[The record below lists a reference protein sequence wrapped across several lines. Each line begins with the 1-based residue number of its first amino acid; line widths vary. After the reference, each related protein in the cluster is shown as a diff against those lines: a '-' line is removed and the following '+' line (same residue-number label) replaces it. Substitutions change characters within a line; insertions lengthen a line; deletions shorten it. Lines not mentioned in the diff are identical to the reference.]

1 MWIKLKQFYKEKYTH
16 RRAILVF
23 FLFLLFLLVAIFNSL
38 GFLLEKG
45 VVKMARESGYSDFD
59 MSVSQIDPWVTTIRN
74 LHGLNDISIEEITAR
89 YDPGLLV
96 LRKINSLSISGL
108 SANFDLEHTPDRSVS
123 ENTLYQKVIEILKEN
138 LKNPPI
144 NFIRIRNSEFSIPDH
159 NISSFIELAKMD
171 LFDDQIFFSLEEATV
186 NELKPFLKVFLTK
199 EGEDHFLSS
208 KISLGDASVLFDE
221 FFKYQG
227 VKKMIPDGF
236 RINGG
241 DIGVDIF
248 SRLSPSSLED
258 VFLELNASE
267 MNFSY
272 FDYNISLPKVMTFL
286 EVDGVEKW
294 NSNSYFN
301 FAYKNDIVAKGAKF
315 TAKTNNEGFDLGG
328 GIAELITSERFYDF
342 NVTGLRLPSLFLDP
356 AKPLQVPIN
365 EVKNFS
371 FDEIHYEGNFFRLY
385 EGSFALTFFNEHT
398 LHMSVP
404 TLNANLLQFGV
415 SFDEFS
421 YNGTLD
427 LKEFPAI
434 PFPQTISGRSLNL
447 GDELELTNLALS
459 FRAKDMSHYMID
471 VLALTAHENR
481 VEFNPANMYLEVS
494 SDNPQKLTVGF
505 NNSSLFLPDLNL
517 SLLGLSGKISLNSV
531 TPLETN
537 GTQSITFDKLQVGEY
552 EFEDGNFSFEL
563 KSDGMF
569 KIKDSSA
576 IIFDGVIGLFESE
589 FNLFG
594 DEVNLVAKI
603 EDMDGQKV
611 VDLFKKIDADI
622 NGSFSGR
629 IPISKKDGKW
639 NFEDGFMEL
648 ATDLSTTL
656 RYDIKGLLTKGIE
669 IGTDEYRRMQLAEKA
684 LKNLSLDFF
693 RISFLVDKESRKIR
707 GSIIGESIMEDG
719 REILL
724 DYRPNTVAGLDEII
738 QYLNSKN

>member
-1 MWIKLKQFYKEKYTH
+1 MWIKLKLFCKEKYTTP
-16 RRAILVF
+16 RAILVF
-23 FLFLLFLLVAIFNSL
+23 FLFLILLMLAIFNSL
-38 GFLLEKG
+38 GFLVEWG
-45 VVKMARESGYSDFD
+45 VLRMAKASGYEDFNIE
-59 MSVSQIDPWVTTIRN
+59 VSQIDPWVTTVKN
-74 LHGLNDISIEEITAR
+74 LHGLNDISIEEIKAR

-108 SANFDLEHTPDRSVS
+108 STNLDF
-123 ENTLYQKVIEILKEN
+123 ENDHDNQEPEKTLLQEVRELLNEV

-144 NFIRIRNSEFSIPDH
+144 NFIRIRNSDISIPEH
-159 NISSFIELAKMD
+159 NITSFIELAKID
-171 LFDDQIFFSLEEATV
+171 LFENQIFFNLEEIAI
-186 NELKPFLKVFLTK
+186 NNLKPFLKIFLTK
-199 EGEDHFLSS
+199 EGDDHFLSS
-208 KISLGDASVLFDE
+208 KINLGDASILFDE
-221 FFKYQG
+221 LSNHSG
-227 VKKMIPDGF
+227 IKKMIPDGF
-236 RINGG
+236 GINGG
-241 DIGVDIF
+241 HIGVDVF

-267 MNFSY
+267 IDFSY
-272 FDYNISLPKVMTFL
+272 FDYNISLPKLMVFL
-286 EVDGVEKW
+286 EVDDPEKW
-294 NSNSYFN
+294 KSNSYFN
-301 FAYKNDIVAKGAKF
+301 FVYEKDILATGVKV
-315 TAKTNNEGFDLGG
+315 TTQNENEGFILAGE
-328 GIAELITSERFYDF
+328 IAELITSEEFYDLNF
-342 NVTGLRLPSLFLDP
+342 TGLRFPSLFFDP
-356 AKPLQVPIN
+356 AKPLQIPIN
-365 EVKNFS
+365 KVKKFS
-371 FDEIHYEGNFFRLY
+371 FDEIHYEGDFFRLY
-385 EGSFALTFFNEHT
+385 DGSLALTFFNEHT

-404 TLNANLLQFGV
+404 VLNANLLEFGV
-415 SFDEFS
+415 SFDQFS

-427 LKEFPAI
+427 LKAFPAI
-434 PFPQTISGRSLNL
+434 PFPQTISGHSLNL
-447 GDELELTNLALS
+447 ADELELSNLALS
-459 FRAKDMSHYMID
+459 FRATDMSHFMID
-471 VLALTAHENR
+471 MLALTVHENR
-481 VEFNPANMYLEVS
+481 VELNPANMHLEFP
-494 SDNPQKLTVGF
+494 SDNPQKLIVEF
-505 NNSSLFLPDLNL
+505 NKASIFLPDIDL
-517 SLLGLSGKISLNSV
+517 SLLGLSGRISLNSV
-531 TPLETN
+531 NPLETN
-537 GTQSITFDKLQVGEY
+537 GTQSITFDKLQFGEY
-552 EFEDGNFSFEL
+552 EFVDGNFSFEL

-569 KIKDSSA
+569 IIKDSNA
-576 IIFDGVIGLFESE
+576 IIYDGVIGLFERE

-707 GSIIGESIMEDG
+707 GSIIGKSIMEDG
-719 REILL
+719 KEILL

>member
-1 MWIKLKQFYKEKYTH
+1 
-16 RRAILVF
+16 
-23 FLFLLFLLVAIFNSL
+23 
-38 GFLLEKG
+38 
-45 VVKMARESGYSDFD
+45 MARESGYSDFD
-59 MSVSQIDPWVTTIRN
+59 MTVSQIDPWVTTITN
-74 LHGLNDISIEEITAR
+74 LHGLNDISIEEIKAR
-89 YDPGLLV
+89 YDPGLLA
-96 LRKINSLSISGL
+96 LKKINSLSISGL
-108 SANFDLEHTPDRSVS
+108 SANLNFDSSPENS
-123 ENTLYQKVIEILKEN
+123 EPEKTLFQQVKELLNEN
-138 LKNPPI
+138 LNNPQI
-144 NFIRIRNSEFSIPDH
+144 NFIRMRNSDFYIPEH

-171 LFDDQIFFSLEEATV
+171 LYEDQLFFILEDATV
-186 NELKPFLKVFLTK
+186 NELNPFLKIFVTK
-199 EGEDHFLSS
+199 EGDDHFLSS
-208 KISLGDASVLFDE
+208 KINLGEASDLFDE
-221 FFKYQG
+221 LSKHHG
-227 VKKMIPDGF
+227 VKKMIPDGL
-236 RINGG
+236 RIDGG

-248 SRLSPSSLED
+248 SRLSPNSLED

-272 FDYNISLPKVMTFL
+272 FDYNISLPKVMVFL
-286 EVDGVEKW
+286 ELDGVEKW

-301 FAYKNDIVAKGAKF
+301 FAYKNDIVATGAKF
-315 TAKTNNEGFDLGG
+315 TVETKDEGFDLGG
-328 GIAELITSERFYDF
+328 GIAELITSEKFYDF
-342 NVTGLRLPSLFLDP
+342 NVTGLRLPSLFFDP
-356 AKPLQVPIN
+356 AKKLQIPIN

-385 EGSFALTFFNEHT
+385 EGSFALTFFNDHT

-459 FRAKDMSHYMID
+459 FRARDMSHFMID
-471 VLALTAHENR
+471 VLALTALKNR
-481 VEFNPANMYLEVS
+481 VEFNPANMYLEVP

-505 NNSSLFLPDLNL
+505 NNSSLFLPDLDL
-517 SLLGLSGKISLNSV
+517 SLLGLSGEISLNSV

-537 GTQSITFDKLQVGEY
+537 GTQSITFDKLQLGEY
-552 EFEDGNFSFEL
+552 EFHDGNFSFEI

-569 KIKDSSA
+569 KIKDSNA
-576 IIFDGVIGLFESE
+576 IIYDGVIGLFESE

-622 NGSFSGR
+622 KGSFSGR

-639 NFEDGFMEL
+639 NFEEGFMEL
-648 ATDLSTTL
+648 ATDLNTTL
-656 RYDIKGLLTKGIE
+656 RYDIKGLLTEGIE
-669 IGTDEYRRMQLAEKA
+669 VGTEEYRRMQLAEKA

-693 RISFLVDKESRKIR
+693 RISFVVDKESRKIR
-707 GSIIGESIMEDG
+707 GSIIGESTMEDG
-719 REILL
+719 KEIFL